1 MTRKYNWAREWL
13 ADNYDVA
20 FPNSDGGLTV
30 FAGYKPWPDQ
40 FTSIHQYFIAISIYK
55 KRSFLLK
62 TAYHANFNKQYNI
75 QLRML
80 DDN

>member
-55 KRSFLLK
+55 KRSSLLK
-62 TAYHANFNKQYNI
+62 LAYHSDFNKQHDI
-75 QLRML
+75 TFR
-80 DDN
+80 DVHDN